1 MLDDEDIIRRQRR
14 TAGVRHREPIG
25 PVICLYPYDANE
37 TLQTLQTLT
46 RRSGSGGG
54 LGLTGRVPLP

>member
-37 TLQTLQTLT
+37 TLQTLRTLT
-46 RRSGSGGG
+46 RRSGSGG
-54 LGLTGRVPLP
+54 T